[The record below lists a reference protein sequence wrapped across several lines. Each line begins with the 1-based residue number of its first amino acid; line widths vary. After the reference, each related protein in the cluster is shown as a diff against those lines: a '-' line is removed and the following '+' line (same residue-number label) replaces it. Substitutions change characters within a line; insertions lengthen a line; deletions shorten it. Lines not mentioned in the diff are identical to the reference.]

1 MPFPGLVADQL
12 HLVFEQHRCS
22 FAPCPPHLI
31 LEMGVKHMEELLT
44 RLVQR
49 KPRNH
54 SIVKAFFT
62 HLFWIMPPPLDLKD
76 TQLLLA
82 QQVQQPAIDLRN
94 PKLTPE
100 VFLDLAWSLMT
111 GRANHRRITIAHG
124 RPRRT
129 AYASPFAEWPVPYSS
144 SVEASPGHWTGG
156 VDTPASDCRRA
167 QTHQEKRHPDWFEF
181 ISLPPSSLEGPP
193 HLSIYSILP

>member
-1 MPFPGLVADQL
+1 MSIPWFSAPGLRRPHIHARSVLDNSIHGIVDALPGLVADQL

-62 HLFWIMPPPLDLKD
+62 HL
-76 TQLLLA
+76 
-82 QQVQQPAIDLRN
+82 
-94 PKLTPE
+94 
-100 VFLDLAWSLMT
+100 S
-111 GRANHRRITIAHG
+111 G
-124 RPRRT
+124 
-129 AYASPFAEWPVPYSS
+129 
-144 SVEASPGHWTGG
+144 
-156 VDTPASDCRRA
+156 
-167 QTHQEKRHPDWFEF
+167 
-181 ISLPPSSLEGPP
+181 
-193 HLSIYSILP
+193 

>member
-1 MPFPGLVADQL
+1 MSNTWRSYSLVWYKESPGT
-12 HLVFEQHRCS
+12 
-22 FAPCPPHLI
+22 
-31 LEMGVKHMEELLT
+31 T
-44 RLVQR
+44 RLS
-49 KPRNH
+49 KPSSPTCLDN
-54 SIVKAFFT
+54 A
-62 HLFWIMPPPLDLKD
+62 PPLDLKD